1 MTDGR
6 GARMAATRETTGTR
20 AMVNRRKATRA
31 RRELVARPPPRASF
45 KDVPLR
51 EHAETALS
59 AYFEQLNG
67 DRPAG
72 LYQLVLREVEEPL
85 FRAVMR
91 YADGNQVRAA
101 LILGINRGTLRRKL
115 EEYDLAG

>member
-1 MTDGR
+1 
-6 GARMAATRETTGTR
+6 
-20 AMVNRRKATRA
+20 MVKPRKAARQ
-31 RRELVARPPPRASF
+31 RREIAARPTPRAAL

-51 EHAETALS
+51 EHAESVLS

-72 LYQLVLREVEEPL
+72 LYSLVMREVEEPL

-91 YADGNQVRAA
+91 YAQGNQCRAA
-101 LILGINRGTLRRKL
+101 EILGINRGTLRRKL
-115 EEYDLAG
+115 EDFDLAG